1 MRAGAAIAG
10 WTATVLAGAA
20 AALPAELAPH
30 RAYYELVLAGE
41 SSHLIDAEG
50 AFAVEWQAHCEGVAG
65 RQRLWFVGRLPD
77 GGAFDYDVRFT
88 TFESADDRHMRFSMR
103 SYQEGDLIEEFRGQA
118 RMPEDGGAGR
128 ATYTVPAG
136 VEMRLPPNTLFPT
149 RHVERLIERAEA
161 GAPVDS
167 FGLFD
172 GAGVGSDALS
182 FVTAAIGE
190 PVPPAPDATGQ
201 SERAWPVALAYHPV
215 AEGDGGTP
223 LFELS
228 FQLTADGV
236 MRDVV
241 LDYGAFALKAR
252 LDRLERLTSPECG

>member
-10 WTATVLAGAA
+10 WAA
-20 AALPAELAPH
+20 AVVAGSAAAVPAELAPH

-41 SSHLIDAEG
+41 SSQLVDAEG
-50 AFAVEWQAHCEGVAG
+50 AFAVEWRAHCEGVSG
-65 RQRLWFVGRLPD
+65 RQRLWFVGRLPG
-77 GGAFDYDVRFT
+77 GGAFDYDVRFS

-103 SYQEGDLIEEFRGQA
+103 SYQGGELIEEFRGQA
-118 RMPEDGGAGR
+118 RMPDDGGAGR

-136 VEMRLPPNTLFPT
+136 VEMRLPPDTLFPT

-172 GAGVGSDALS
+172 GAGVGSDALA

-190 PVPPAPDATGQ
+190 PVASAPEATADAA
-201 SERAWPVALAYHPV
+201 RAWPVALAYHPV
-215 AEGDGGTP
+215 AEGEGGTP

-228 FQLTADGV
+228 FELSAEGV

-241 LDYGAFALKAR
+241 LDYGAFALEAR
-252 LDRLERLTSPECG
+252 LDRLERLTPPECG